1 MTKKQIYSAPGRV
14 CLYGEHQDYLK
25 LTVIPAAINL
35 RTTISIERND
45 LNEIN
50 VHSLELKKT
59 DVFKV
64 NDEITLTKNEFD
76 YFRAIIIVLKKEGMI
91 GEIPGFNVT
100 ISSQVPIGSGLSSS
114 AAILVSWLTAL
125 NDQLELELNK
135 TEIADLCFI
144 AENNILGI
152 NCGIMDQYSSSL
164 GGIFSLNCDGPPY
177 NIQHF
182 ETPLEGLVIGD
193 SCVKRSANEP
203 LTLLKNQITTGFEK
217 IQKQGDFK
225 LKSLASDTL
234 TEFRDIITED
244 EYRRLLGVIT
254 IRNITEKSSIEL
266 SKSNNQDIEC
276 LGSLLTKQQTML
288 RDYLGVSIP
297 ELDNL
302 VDVSLK
308 SGALGAKLT
317 GAGLGGCIIALAP
330 GKEEEVAHAINS
342 VGGKATICKIDYEG
356 AKKE

>member
-1 MTKKQIYSAPGRV
+1 MAKKLSYSAPGRI

-35 RTTISIERND
+35 RTTITVEKND
-45 LNEIN
+45 TNEIK
-50 VHSLELKKT
+50 VESLDLELV
-59 DVFKV
+59 DSFK
-64 NDEITLTKNEFD
+64 ITEDISLVKNEFD
-76 YFRAIIIVLKKEGMI
+76 YIRAIIMVLFKEGLVK
-91 GEIPGFNVT
+91 EIPGFNVR

-125 NDQLELELNK
+125 NDQLKLKLNR

-144 AENNILGI
+144 AENKILGI

-164 GGIFSLNCDGPPY
+164 GGIFSLDCDGPPHK
-177 NIQHF
+177 IQRF
-182 ETPLEGLVIGD
+182 TTNLDGLVIGD
-193 SCVKRSANEP
+193 SCVRRSANEP
-203 LTLLKNQITTGFEK
+203 LTLLRNQITSGFEK

-225 LKSLASDTL
+225 LRSLASDTL
-234 TEFRDIITED
+234 TEFRDIITEE

-254 IRNITEKSSIEL
+254 IRNITERSSIEL
-266 SKSNNQDIEC
+266 SKSSNQDIEC
-276 LGSLLTKQQTML
+276 LGLLLTKQQTML

-297 ELDNL
+297 ELNNL

-330 GKEEEVAHAINS
+330 GREEEVAHAINNA
-342 VGGKATICKIDYEG
+342 GGKATICKIDYEG

>member
-1 MTKKQIYSAPGRV
+1 MIKKQSYSAPGRV

-35 RTTISIERND
+35 RTTLSIERNNS
-45 LNEIN
+45 NEIR
-50 VHSLELKKT
+50 VESVDLEMSDTFKIGEDISLAK
-59 DVFKV
+59 D
-64 NDEITLTKNEFD
+64 EFD
-76 YFRAIIIVLKKEGMI
+76 YIRAIIMVLFKEGLAK
-91 GEIPGFNVT
+91 EIPGFNIS
-100 ISSQVPIGSGLSSS
+100 ISSHIPIGSGLSSS

-125 NDQLELELNK
+125 NDQLKLELNK

-144 AENNILGI
+144 AENKILGI

-164 GGIFSLNCDGPPY
+164 GGIFSLDCDGPPY

-182 ETPLEGLVIGD
+182 TTPIDGLVIGD
-193 SCVKRSANEP
+193 SCVRRSANKP
-203 LTLLKNQITTGFEK
+203 LTFLKNQIINGFEK

-225 LKSLASDTL
+225 LRSLASDTL

-254 IRNITEKSSIEL
+254 IRNITERSSVEL
-266 SKSNNQDIEC
+266 SKSSNQDIEC

-302 VDVSLK
+302 VDVSIK

-330 GKEEEVAHAINS
+330 GREEEVANAINNA
-342 VGGKATICKIDYEG
+342 GGKATICKIDYKG